1 MLSERSTVFRLEYIC
16 ITKLPPNIVPVV
28 TTKYKTVWVTT
39 WDMDN
44 MDIMEVDIMGVDTMV
59 GIMEDIIIIITI
71 TMEDIMED
79 IITITMEDITTITME
94 DKWETLFM

>member
-1 MLSERSTVFRLEYIC
+1 
-16 ITKLPPNIVPVV
+16 
-28 TTKYKTVWVTT
+28 
-39 WDMDN
+39 

-94 DKWETLFM
+94 DMEETLSM